1 MSQGGPAGY
10 NFIFPQNGY
19 SILCEYDRPETGLKN
34 GPAFLHV
41 ASCIDVPDQAPLTV
55 DECKCKPTSPKPVY
69 AIAHRV
75 LTEEGIQ
82 AAIAHGANAIE
93 IDMTAWKSGWWA
105 DHDGLPTS
113 GNVTAKAMFREV
125 ARLREDGAHLS
136 FVWLDI
142 KNPDCKYQRPLLGRI
157 SPKTRSWGFKEIR
170 NFLNANES
178 VSVWMDSGDA
188 KKIYAGVGR
197 SIPVAQRVVDNGL
210 FSLFWKPYIFDDLRR
225 SSEARDC
232 CTVGKAFGWT
242 ILAGQDRY
250 VDKLLGYSGVDGLI
264 YGTMASAYEDS
275 EDTRAAAALISNWI
289 KNHPDTHRVPTQDDK
304 PW

>member
-1 MSQGGPAGY
+1 MVSLSLLLCSALAG
-10 NFIFPQNGY
+10 
-19 SILCEYDRPETGLKN
+19 L
-34 GPAFLHV
+34 LHV
-41 ASCIDVPDQAPLTV
+41 ASCIDVPDQAPLTG

-142 KNPDCKYQRPLLGRI
+142 KNPDWAISGR
-157 SPKTRSWGFKEIR
+157 SSVAYLRKLAREYLEPAGVRVLYGFSNPRNSWGFKEIR